1 MKKIWL
7 VVLMSCL
14 LAGTVLADEPVSL
27 SQQAMQSVQ
36 QQSREMS
43 SVGIPEAQAQQML
56 TQMVQNQFQEQ
67 NRIRA
72 QQIVMN
78 AAKTGLPT
86 EPVMSKAMEGM
97 AKQAQEQQVI
107 RAMETVRSRYAY
119 ANRLAKTLSEDK
131 ANIDNLTHSIADSM
145 AAGMKSRDMDA
156 VVNQLQTQSRQQ
168 TATRSRAEADQLE
181 IQTVQTIRTMARM
194 GYDSSKISSTVGQAL
209 RNQYTHQQMK
219 QLRTRIAKQAHQE
232 LGRLVATQHAGSIG
246 KGSNAGSAGGSGAG
260 SGSGPG
266 GSGSGGGSGGGGS
279 GGGGSGGGGSGGGG
293 SGGGGSGGA
302 GGGAGGPGGAK

>member
-14 LAGTVLADEPVSL
+14 LAGTVLADEPVPL

-97 AKQAQEQQVI
+97 AKQAKEQQVI

-219 QLRTRIAKQAHQE
+219 QLRTRIAKHAHQE

-246 KGSNAGSAGGSGAG
+246 KGSNAGSAGNGSGAGGG

-266 GSGSGGGSGGGGS
+266 GSGSGGSGGGGS
-279 GGGGSGGGGSGGGG
+279 GGGGSGSGGSGGSGGGG
-293 SGGGGSGGA
+293 GSGGS
-302 GGGAGGPGGAK
+302 GAGGPGGAK

>member
-219 QLRTRIAKQAHQE
+219 QLRTRIAKHAHQE

-246 KGSNAGSAGGSGAG
+246 KGSNAGSAGNGSGAGGG

-266 GSGSGGGSGGGGS
+266 GSGSGGSGGGGS
-279 GGGGSGGGGSGGGG
+279 GGGGSGSGGSGGSGGGG
-293 SGGGGSGGA
+293 GSGGS
-302 GGGAGGPGGAK
+302 GAGGPGGAK